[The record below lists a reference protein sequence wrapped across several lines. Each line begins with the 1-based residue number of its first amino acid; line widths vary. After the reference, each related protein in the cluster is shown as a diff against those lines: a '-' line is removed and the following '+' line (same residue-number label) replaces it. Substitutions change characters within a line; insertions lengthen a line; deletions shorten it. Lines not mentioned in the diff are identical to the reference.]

1 MIFQLN
7 ILSFQISAQKLKQ
20 HENQA
25 RKTRRMVVRRK
36 ISCSDIPWPKSS
48 SGVTIKRNK
57 NQKLIFLSEK
67 LFELIKFN
75 VNIKN
80 SYYLNIIPDK
90 LNSKPREEGNNVP
103 FRIDK

>member
-25 RKTRRMVVRRK
+25 RKTRRMVVKRK
-36 ISCSDIPWPKSS
+36 ISCSNIPWPKSS

-57 NQKLIFLSEK
+57 KPKI
-67 LFELIKFN
+67 
-75 VNIKN
+75 NISIRK
-80 SYYLNIIPDK
+80 IIRTYK
-90 LNSKPREEGNNVP
+90 
-103 FRIDK
+103 I